1 MLTTV
6 VKPNTYQ
13 DSVSLMLVSK
23 KLTEMPD
30 VIKVSVMMGTPAN
43 KDILR
48 GTGFGSAALDSAQPG
63 DMILAIDA
71 EDNVDPQSVVHEAEE
86 ALANQA
92 AGTPGSTLRTV
103 RSFERAFDVL
113 PEANLGL
120 LSIPGDYVA
129 AEADRLLERGV
140 NVMIF
145 SDNVSL
151 DDEIALKRKAAAKGL
166 LVMGPDCGT
175 AMIGGAPLAFTNEVT
190 RGDIGLVAASGTG
203 AQEVMSAIDRLGGGV
218 STVLGLGGRDLSHQ
232 VGGLMCLQALAAL
245 ADDASTS
252 TIVIVSKPP
261 APEVRQKVAE
271 AAKNLGK
278 PVVIVFIGERPA
290 TARDGNVRYAYTLA
304 DAAALAVEIA
314 GGGRPVFAPGQK
326 AIRGLYTGG
335 TLANEAAM
343 LIRDA
348 FGLTDTDPSHRQGY
362 VLRSGGHE
370 IVDLGDDAYTQGR
383 PHPMIDPSA
392 RIEKMPAVFDDP
404 ATAVVL
410 LDCVIGYGASDDPAG
425 ALAPAIRDGI
435 EHARAAGRD
444 VAVVVSVCGT
454 RHDPQG
460 YEEQRATLAEA
471 GATVLPDNASAV
483 RHALAL
489 LDEPAATSAG
499 AAAPRPVGVAGLLA
513 GRPAVV
519 NVGVRSFAQT
529 LHDAEVST
537 VQYDWTPVAG
547 GDAELA
553 SLLDAL
559 QNV

>member
-23 KLTEMPD
+23 KLTDLPG
-30 VIKVSVMMGTPAN
+30 VAKVSIMMGTPAN

-48 GTGFGSAALDSAQPG
+48 NTGFGSAKLDSAQPG

-71 EDNVDPQSVVHEAEE
+71 GDEVDPATVVTAAED
-86 ALANQA
+86 ALENQA
-92 AGTPGSTLRTV
+92 SASSGSGLRSV
-103 RSFERAFDVL
+103 RSLERAFDVL
-113 PEANLGL
+113 PDANLGL
-120 LSIPGDYVA
+120 ISVPGEYAA
-129 AEADRLLERGV
+129 AEAERLLDRGAS
-140 NVMIF
+140 VMLF
-145 SDNVSL
+145 SDNVPL
-151 DDEIALKRKAAAKGL
+151 DEEIALKRKAADKGL

-175 AMIGGAPLAFTNEVT
+175 AMIGGAPLAFSNEVAS
-190 RGDIGLVAASGTG
+190 GGIGLVAASGTG

-218 STVLGLGGRDLSHQ
+218 STVLGLGGRDLSHE
-232 VGGLMCLQALAAL
+232 VGGIMCLQALAAL
-245 ADDASTS
+245 DAHAQTT

-261 APEVRQKVAE
+261 AADVREKVAA
-271 AAKNLGK
+271 AAKRLSK
-278 PVVIVFIGERPA
+278 PVVIGFIGEKPA
-290 TARDGNVRYAYTLA
+290 RERDGNLYYAYTLA
-304 DAAALAVEIA
+304 DAAALAVEVA
-314 GGGRPVFAPGQK
+314 GRGRPAFTAQQK

-348 FGLTDTDPSHRQGY
+348 YGIAETDPSHRMGY
-362 VLRSGGHE
+362 VLKAGGHE
-370 IVDLGDDAYTQGR
+370 IVDLGDDAYTKGR

-404 ATAVVL
+404 TSAVVL
-410 LDCVIGYGASDDPAG
+410 LDCVIGFGASEDPAG

-435 EHARAAGRD
+435 AQAAAAGRQ

-454 RHDPQG
+454 RRDPQG
-460 YEEQRATLAEA
+460 YDDQRAALAEA

-489 LDEPAATSAG
+489 LEHAQTVATPGASSAAIASLLSAQ
-499 AAAPRPVGVAGLLA
+499 PV
-513 GRPAVV
+513 VV

-529 LHDAEVST
+529 LQASGVHT
-537 VQYDWTPVAG
+537 VQYDWSPIAG

-553 SLLDAL
+553 GLLDLL
-559 QNV
+559 QDA